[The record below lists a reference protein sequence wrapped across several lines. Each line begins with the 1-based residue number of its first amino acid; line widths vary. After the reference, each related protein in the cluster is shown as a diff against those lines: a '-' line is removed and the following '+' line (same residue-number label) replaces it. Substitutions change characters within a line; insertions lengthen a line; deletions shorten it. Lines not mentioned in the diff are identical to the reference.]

1 MKTVTRL
8 IVPLLLTALSLSGCE
23 AVLDSIVNEPLF
35 SAGDE
40 WYDGQTYQIVKL
52 SACTYEFEEDS
63 EYVTLTEN
71 SKGKMIATV
80 KMWDD
85 IFLLGQESTVR
96 ITARNADDPEVE
108 PFYSDVK
115 LKPWKLA
122 VYDKDNKMVDKMTPG
137 KEYTITM
144 VTGLRSPIPVVLN
157 GGGLKSEDNPQNL
170 KWDLASGAGILKAGD
185 EAATTLKVTASSV
198 GKGKVKATLGHRTV
212 ELAVEVATDTS
223 K

>member
-8 IVPLLLTALSLSGCE
+8 IVPLLLTALSLSGCA
-23 AVLDSIVNEPLF
+23 AVLDSLVNEPLF

-63 EYVTLTEN
+63 EYVTLAEN
-71 SKGKMIATV
+71 SKGKMIATL

-85 IFLLGQESTVR
+85 IFGLGQESSVR

-108 PFYSDVK
+108 PYTVEVR
-115 LKPWKLA
+115 LKPWRLA
-122 VYDKDNKMVDKMTPG
+122 VYDKDNNIVDKMTAG
-137 KEYTITM
+137 QDYSIVM
-144 VTGLRSPIPVVLN
+144 VTGLRKPVPVVLS

-170 KWDLASGAGILKAGD
+170 KWDLASGAGILTAG
-185 EAATTLKVTASSV
+185 EETSTTVKVRSSSV
-198 GKGKVKATLGHRTV
+198 GSGKVKATLGHRTV
-212 ELAVEVATDTS
+212 ELAVKVVAD
-223 K
+223 